1 MRSRLII
8 LLITAILLSGCADR
22 NNPVRIGFSAML
34 SGPGGTPSTIVRNG
48 AVLAVEKIN
57 AAGGI
62 NGRPV
67 ELIIKDDR
75 GDPETA
81 LRVDQELYE
90 AGVEAIIGHT
100 NSLMSAAVLDFIN
113 EKELLMLSPTSSA
126 EFLMGKDDYFF
137 SLYPSNRRLAVT
149 AAEFA
154 YHQLG
159 LRKLNTIIDTFN
171 AIYSENYFTRF
182 SEHFETIGGSMELEV
197 RYDSTAEPQFNFLVE
212 ELLQGGPDGL
222 FLITG
227 PLNTALII
235 QQLYKRNVQLPFIG
249 SEWAEDQELIDQGG
263 PLVEQLY
270 ISNLYTTDTTNE
282 EYQTFVENYI
292 ERFKAVPTG
301 WAAMGYESAMIL
313 AHALENKKRTQ
324 YLKEVLL
331 STTFEGL
338 QEEISFNGNGDVDRN
353 IYIHTVR
360 DDTFVTVEP
369 QK

>member
-1 MRSRLII
+1 MRWRLIL
-8 LLITAILLSGCADR
+8 LLITAILFTGCANR

-62 NGRPV
+62 NGHPV

-81 LRVDQELYE
+81 LRADRELYD

-100 NSLMSAAVLDFIN
+100 NSSMSAAVLDFIN
-113 EKELLMLSPTSSA
+113 EEEILMLSPTSSA
-126 EFLMGKDDYFF
+126 EFLMGRDDYFF
-137 SLYPSNRRLAVT
+137 SLYPSNRLLAV
-149 AAEFA
+149 AASEFA

-171 AIYSENYFTRF
+171 AIYSENYFLRF
-182 SEHFETIGGSMELEV
+182 GEHFEMTGGEMGRVV
-197 RYDSTAEPQFNFLVE
+197 RYDSTAEPQFNLLVE
-212 ELLQGGPDGL
+212 ELLKGDPDGL

-227 PLNTALII
+227 PLNTAMII
-235 QQLYKRNVQLPFIG
+235 QQLYKRNAQLPLLG
-249 SEWAEDQELIDQGG
+249 VEWAEDQELIDQGG
-263 PLVEQLY
+263 PMVEQLY
-270 ISNLYTTDTTNE
+270 ISNLYNTDTSDE
-282 EYQTFVENYI
+282 KYQSFVEDYI

-301 WAAMGYESAMIL
+301 WAVMGYESAMIL
-313 AHALENKKRTQ
+313 VQALEKRKRTQ
-324 YLKEVLL
+324 HLKEVLL
-331 STTFEGL
+331 FTTFEGL

-353 IYIHTVR
+353 IYMHTVR
-360 DDTFVTVEP
+360 DNTFVTVEP
-369 QK
+369 RM

>member
-1 MRSRLII
+1 MRWRLIL
-8 LLITAILLSGCADR
+8 LLIAAVLFTGCADR
-22 NNPVRIGFSAML
+22 NKPVRIGFSAQL

-67 ELIIKDDR
+67 ELIIRDDR

-81 LRVDQELYE
+81 LRVDRELYE

-100 NSLMSAAVLDFIN
+100 ISSMSAAVLDFIN

-126 EFLMGKDDYFF
+126 EYLMNRDDYFF
-137 SLYPSNRRLAVT
+137 SLYPSNRLLAVT

-154 YHQLG
+154 FHQLG

-171 AIYSENYFTRF
+171 SYYTENYFLRF

-197 RYDSTAEPQFNFLVE
+197 RYDSTARPQFSSLAD
-212 ELLQGGPDGL
+212 ELLQGAPDGL
-222 FLITG
+222 FLISAS
-227 PLNTALII
+227 LDTALII
-235 QQLYKRNVQLPFIG
+235 QQLYKRNVRVPLIG
-249 SEWAEDQELIDQGG
+249 VEWSENQELIDQGG

-270 ISNLYTTDTTNE
+270 ISNLYNTDTSDE
-282 EYQTFVENYI
+282 KYQTFVEDYVG
-292 ERFKAVPTG
+292 RYKALPTRG
-301 WAAMGYESAMIL
+301 AAMGFESAMIL
-313 AHALENKKRTQ
+313 AHALERKKRTQ
-324 YLKEVLL
+324 HLKEVLL
-331 STTFEGL
+331 STSFEGL
-338 QEEISFNGNGDVDRN
+338 QEEIAFNGNGDVDRN

-360 DDTFVTVEP
+360 GNTFVTVEP
-369 QK
+369 QM

>member
-22 NNPVRIGFSAML
+22 NNPVRIGFSAQL

-48 AVLAVEKIN
+48 AVLALEKIN

-81 LRVDQELYE
+81 LRVDRELYE

-100 NSLMSAAVLDFIN
+100 ISSMSAAVLDFIN

-126 EFLMGKDDYFF
+126 EFLMDKDDYFF
-137 SLYPSNRRLAVT
+137 SLYPSNRLLAVT
-149 AAEFA
+149 SAEFA
-154 YHQLG
+154 YHRLG

-171 AIYSENYFTRF
+171 SFYTENYFLRF
-182 SEHFETIGGSMELEV
+182 SEHYEALGGSMELEV
-197 RYDSTAEPQFNFLVE
+197 RYDSTAEPQFNVLVE
-212 ELLQGGPDGL
+212 QLLQGEPDGL
-222 FLITG
+222 FLISAS
-227 PLNTALII
+227 LDTALII
-235 QQLYKRNVQLPFIG
+235 QQLYKRNTWIPLIG
-249 SEWAEDQELIDQGG
+249 VEWSENQELIDQGG

-270 ISNLYTTDTTNE
+270 ISNLYNTDTSDE
-282 EYQTFVENYI
+282 RYHTFVEDYL
-292 ERFKAVPTG
+292 ERFLTLPTRG
-301 WAAMGYESAMIL
+301 AAMGYESAMIL
-313 AHALENKKRTQ
+313 AHALEKKKRTQ
-324 YLKEVLL
+324 HLKEVLL
-331 STTFEGL
+331 SLTFEGL
-338 QEEISFNGNGDVDRN
+338 QEKISFNEDGDVDRN

-360 DDTFVTVEP
+360 DNAFVTVEP
-369 QK
+369 QM